1 MTTARTVARSFA
13 GGEISPE
20 LFGRM
25 DLDKFQTGLAS
36 CKNFIVLPHGPVQN
50 RPGFAFVNECKD
62 SSRQVRLIPFSF
74 SADETAVLEVGHQY
88 LRFHTNGGT
97 ILESTKA
104 VTGIAGSTVT
114 VAAHGYSAGDW
125 VYIGGRFLKVAS
137 VVDASNFIVSDLGN
151 VAVTPTGSTV
161 ARVYEIATPFQE
173 SHLFDIHY
181 VQSSDVLTLVH
192 PLFAPRELRRLGN
205 TNWVLS
211 TISFAPIMAVPTG
224 VSITK
229 EEHADT
235 TAQRTYSY
243 VVTAVNSSGVEESE
257 ASAVVSIT
265 NNLGQFANRN
275 TVSWSAVANA
285 ARYNVYRY
293 QGGVYGYIGQ
303 TNALSLIDNNISPD
317 TLRTPPEGYEPF
329 TGTNNFPSAVGYFD
343 QRRVFSATNNLP
355 QTTWMTKSGSET
367 NLGTSLP
374 VQDDD
379 AIEFKI
385 AARQQNR
392 IRHLVPLS
400 DLILLTAGG
409 EWRVFTGSG
418 EPVTPSSLIARPQS
432 YVGANNVQPVVTSL
446 SAIYV
451 SAQGSKFRE
460 LIYSAEGVGSYQ
472 SEDLSVLVPH
482 LTDGYLISDLAF
494 SRGPT
499 PLVWAVRND
508 GTLLGLTYLP
518 EQLVRAW
525 HQHTTANGKFES
537 VACVA
542 EANEDAL
549 YVVVQREIDGRSVR
563 YIERLNSMLF
573 GAQEDAFF
581 VDSGLTYSG
590 PEVTTISGLWHL
602 EGQTVAILGDG
613 AVFSEREVV
622 NGQIELEQPVSKA
635 HIGLPIVSEFKTLPL
650 SLEGT
655 ATGGP
660 SYVKNVSRVFLRVYR
675 SSGVF
680 VGPDV
685 DHLTEYKQRSE
696 EPYGSPPALTTG
708 EIEIPI
714 TTTWDREGAIY
725 IRQASPLPL
734 VVQSLALEVAVGR

>member
-36 CKNFIVLPHGPVQN
+36 CKNFIALPHGPVQN

-97 ILESTKA
+97 ILESTKE

-114 VAAHGYSAGDW
+114 VAAHGYSVGNW

-137 VVDASNFIVSDLGN
+137 VVDANNFTVNDLGD
-151 VAVTPTGSTV
+151 VAATPTGSTA

-181 VQSSDVLTLVH
+181 VQSSDVLTFVH
-192 PLFAPRELRRLGN
+192 PLFSPRELRRLGN

-224 VSITK
+224 VGVTK
-229 EEHADT
+229 AEHADT

-265 NNLGQFANRN
+265 NNLGQFANNN
-275 TVSWSAVANA
+275 TISWDAVANA

-329 TGTNNFPSAVGYFD
+329 SGTDNFPSAVGYFD

-418 EPVTPSSLIARPQS
+418 EPVTPASLIARPQS

-446 SAIYV
+446 SAVYV

-518 EQLVRAW
+518 EQMVRAW
-525 HQHTTANGKFES
+525 HQHTTANGSFES

-549 YVVVQREIDGRSVR
+549 YAVVQREIDGRSVR